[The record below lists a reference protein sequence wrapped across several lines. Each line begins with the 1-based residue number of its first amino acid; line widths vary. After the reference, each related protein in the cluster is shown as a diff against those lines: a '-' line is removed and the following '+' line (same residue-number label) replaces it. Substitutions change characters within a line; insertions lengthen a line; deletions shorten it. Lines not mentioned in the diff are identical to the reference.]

1 MPDAPTEID
10 ELVAAQTALMDAQ
23 ARLATAMEVANAIGA
38 PLVQQQT
45 DLIAEFQA
53 AQAALLA
60 AQANE
65 AETYRL
71 LTEIAGNTLATE
83 TAIKTLDMQIDEMK
97 FTAQLSVS
105 ATVDAIV
112 NAKIPQDLKLL
123 ALGSTDAISK
133 TINAIVTG
141 TLPNDLKLLALGN
154 TTAIS
159 KAINMTVTGTLPPD
173 LRALALDQI
182 GAVTKQVQ
190 AIVTGTLSADIQA
203 LALGQT
209 DALTKAIA
217 LTTTFAHTLTAE
229 QRAALL
235 EQGTTVYKSINAALT
250 GGTMTADQKAL
261 LAEQGGSLSKLVSA
275 AVTGS
280 LTPDQ
285 RLILDTLTSANV
297 SLAPAL
303 SLNQV
308 LRFDENDPLKSIWTG
323 ILNSVLWLD
332 DIHHVLLFV
341 ANNTNKAA
349 QVVDR
354 TWNNPVT
361 LFATGGAFTNGIVTR
376 PTAFSMGLMGEAGP
390 EAIMPLTNVN
400 GSLGV
405 RVTGGRDDGALI
417 AELQA
422 LRNEVQALRSEARA
436 TAINTGRTQDLMKRV
451 TRNGEAMQ
459 TEAST

>member
-1 MPDAPTEID
+1 M
-10 ELVAAQTALMDAQ
+10 
-23 ARLATAMEVANAIGA
+23 
-38 PLVQQQT
+38 
-45 DLIAEFQA
+45 
-53 AQAALLA
+53 
-60 AQANE
+60 
-65 AETYRL
+65 
-71 LTEIAGNTLATE
+71 
-83 TAIKTLDMQIDEMK
+83 
-97 FTAQLSVS
+97 
-105 ATVDAIV
+105 
-112 NAKIPQDLKLL
+112 
-123 ALGSTDAISK
+123 GSTDAISK